1 MSSLVLSLREIRR
14 SKGRFAILT
23 VAVGF
28 LVFLIVFQ
36 QALLG
41 GLVGQFVGG
50 LRNQDSDVVVF
61 SDQARRTLDASLV
74 PETVVRELASVEG
87 VRASGPLG
95 VGTFT
100 VEAGGEVTDATLF
113 GYELGGPGSPST
125 LVEGRLP
132 EGDGE
137 AVASDR
143 DAADG
148 FDIGDQVTIVP
159 DGQSIE
165 IVGRAS
171 DITFNV
177 SPTLFVSYA
186 TYAAARRTQNPE
198 ATDVPPSAAVLT
210 TETDPESVAARIND
224 EQPELDALSRE
235 TAADEAPGVSSVQ
248 QSLGLVLLLVFVVV
262 TVVTGFFFLILT
274 VQKARSLTLLR
285 ALGAPTAQLVFAL
298 LWQVLV
304 VVGGGIVIG
313 TVLSWLVLQTDIG
326 GIGASLDPSSVLL
339 TAVLVLGLSL
349 LASLGSARR
358 VLAIDPASA
367 VRGDGEAR

>member
-1 MSSLVLSLREIRR
+1 MRR

-61 SDQARRTLDASLV
+61 NDQARRTLDASLV
-74 PETVVRELASVEG
+74 PEPVVRELASFEG
-87 VRASGPLG
+87 VTAAGPLG

-100 VEAGGEVTDATLF
+100 VDAGGEVTDATIF
-113 GYELGGPGSPST
+113 GYELGGPGEPST

-132 EGDGE
+132 ERDGE

-148 FDIGDQVTIVP
+148 FDVGDRVTIVP
-159 DGQSIE
+159 DGASIE

-177 SPTLFVSYA
+177 SPTLFVSYE
-186 TYAAARRTQNPE
+186 TYAEARRTQNPE

-210 TETDPESVAARIND
+210 TDGDPEAVASSIND
-224 EQPELDALSRE
+224 EQPELDALTRE

-248 QSLGLVLLLVFVVV
+248 QSLGLVLLLVFIVV
-262 TVVTGFFFLILT
+262 TLVTGFFFLILT

-285 ALGAPTAQLVFAL
+285 ALGAPTAQLVLAL
-298 LWQVLV
+298 LWQVLL
-304 VVGGGIVIG
+304 VVGGGIAVG
-313 TVLSWLVLQTDIG
+313 TLLSWAVLQADVG
-326 GIGASLDPSSVLL
+326 GIGATLEPSTVLV
-339 TAVLVLGLSL
+339 TALLVLGLSL
-349 LASLGSARR
+349 LASIGSARR

-367 VRGDGEAR
+367 VQGDGGAR